1 MCYWCG
7 RLEHND
13 RDCELWIESKG
24 TLATDQQQ
32 FGLNLRTPPY
42 KTASRNAVYVLEFFE
57 GRARHPQGRTV
68 VAQPVDVAP
77 DMEVEWTSGVL
88 NVEAVTSQVSPINLG
103 GEFVTNEGL
112 KHINSISDISHS
124 LKNNLGY
131 PKSCFPTIPNVTEDV
146 INMPSSIRPV
156 EEKITLSAIN
166 MGINLGD
173 ANLNTKGMFGNCFFP
188 LFSVF
193 KNNFLFLRLKNLF
206 DNSKLAENKNCFQN
220 SICEG
225 N

>member
-1 MCYWCG
+1 M
-7 RLEHND
+7 
-13 RDCELWIESKG
+13 
-24 TLATDQQQ
+24 
-32 FGLNLRTPPY
+32 
-42 KTASRNAVYVLEFFE
+42 
-57 GRARHPQGRTV
+57 
-68 VAQPVDVAP
+68 DVAP

-173 ANLNTKGMFGNCFFP
+173 ANLNTKIFGPATTSRVLELMQKTLDDSNTANHAP
-188 LFSVF
+188 NPTINDTLIQAV
-193 KNNFLFLRLKNLF
+193 
-206 DNSKLAENKNCFQN
+206 DED
-220 SICEG
+220 
-225 N
+225 

>member
-1 MCYWCG
+1 M
-7 RLEHND
+7 
-13 RDCELWIESKG
+13 
-24 TLATDQQQ
+24 
-32 FGLNLRTPPY
+32 
-42 KTASRNAVYVLEFFE
+42 
-57 GRARHPQGRTV
+57 
-68 VAQPVDVAP
+68 DVAP

-131 PKSCFPTIPNVTEDV
+131 PKSCFPTIPNVTEDA

-173 ANLNTKGMFGNCFFP
+173 ANLNTNRVSELMQKT
-188 LFSVF
+188 L
-193 KNNFLFLRLKNLF
+193 
-206 DNSKLAENKNCFQN
+206 DNSNTANHAPNPTINDTLIQAVDED
-220 SICEG
+220 
-225 N
+225 